1 MLASLKVASDTSL
14 TNSRKDTE
22 MDWNQVRERLNAI
35 LENLKGMNIKTLNIS
50 EDNITI
56 SLSCEEQEVSKQETV
71 KQKEPVRFRYVF
83 KSRKSKIN
91 HSRKKLKDPR
101 WIKIVDTLGITP
113 MEWLE
118 REYPDL
124 RYIDVMNYMY
134 RHKNESIRRCCEA
147 LSRE

>member
-1 MLASLKVASDTSL
+1 MLASLKVASDTSSI
-14 TNSRKDTE
+14 NSRKDTK

-35 LENLKGMNIKTLNIS
+35 LENLKGTNIKTLNIS
-50 EDNITI
+50 EDDITI
-56 SLSCEEQEVSKQETV
+56 SLSCEEQGIPKQE
-71 KQKEPVRFRYVF
+71 EPKPLKYAF
-83 KSRKSKIN
+83 KSRESKIN
-91 HSRKKLKDPR
+91 HSRKRLKDPR

-134 RHKNESIRRCCEA
+134 HHKNESIRQCCER
-147 LSRE
+147 LSQE

>member
-1 MLASLKVASDTSL
+1 
-14 TNSRKDTE
+14 

-50 EDNITI
+50 EDDITV
-56 SLSCEEQEVSKQETV
+56 SLSCEEQETSKQE
-71 KQKEPVRFRYVF
+71 EPKTLKYKF
-83 KSRKSKIN
+83 KSRESKIN
-91 HSRKKLKDPR
+91 HTRKRLKDPR

-113 MEWLE
+113 TEWLE

-134 RHKNESIRRCCEA
+134 HHKNESIRQCCER
-147 LSRE
+147 LSQE

>member
-1 MLASLKVASDTSL
+1 
-14 TNSRKDTE
+14 

-50 EDNITI
+50 EDDITV
-56 SLSCEEQEVSKQETV
+56 SLSCEEQEISKQE
-71 KQKEPVRFRYVF
+71 ESDPYRYKF
-83 KSRKSKIN
+83 KSRESKIN
-91 HSRKKLKDPR
+91 HSRKRLKDPR

-113 MEWLE
+113 IEWLE

-134 RHKNESIRRCCEA
+134 RHKNESIRHCCEA
-147 LSRE
+147 LSQE

>member
-1 MLASLKVASDTSL
+1 
-14 TNSRKDTE
+14 

-35 LENLKGMNIKTLNIS
+35 LENLKGTNIKTLNIS

-56 SLSCEEQEVSKQETV
+56 SLSCEEQEVPK
-71 KQKEPVRFRYVF
+71 KEEPKSFKYAF
-83 KSRKSKIN
+83 KSRESKIS
-91 HSRKKLKDPR
+91 HSRKRLKDPR

-113 MEWLE
+113 TEWLE

-134 RHKNESIRRCCEA
+134 RHKNESIRQCCER
-147 LSRE
+147 LSQE

>member
-1 MLASLKVASDTSL
+1 MLASLKVVLDTSL
-14 TNSRKDTE
+14 TNSRKDTK

-35 LENLKGMNIKTLNIS
+35 LENLKEMNIKTLNIS
-50 EDNITI
+50 EDDITVSI
-56 SLSCEEQEVSKQETV
+56 SCEEQEVHKQE
-71 KQKEPVRFRYVF
+71 KPKPLKYAF
-83 KSRKSKIN
+83 KSRESKIS
-91 HSRKKLKDPR
+91 HTRKRLKDPR

-134 RHKNESIRRCCEA
+134 RHRNESIRQCCER
-147 LSRE
+147 LSQE

>member
-1 MLASLKVASDTSL
+1 
-14 TNSRKDTE
+14 

-35 LENLKGMNIKTLNIS
+35 LESLKGTNIKTLNIS
-50 EDNITI
+50 EDDITI
-56 SLSCEEQEVSKQETV
+56 SLSCEEQKVPKQA
-71 KQKEPVRFRYVF
+71 EPKPLKYAF
-83 KSRKSKIN
+83 KSRESKIS
-91 HSRKKLKDPR
+91 HTRKRLKDPR

-134 RHKNESIRRCCEA
+134 HHKNESIRQCCER
-147 LSRE
+147 LSQE

>member
-1 MLASLKVASDTSL
+1 MLASLKVASDTSSI
-14 TNSRKDTE
+14 NSRKDTK

-50 EDNITI
+50 EDDITV
-56 SLSCEEQEVSKQETV
+56 SLSCEEQEISKQE
-71 KQKEPVRFRYVF
+71 EPKPLKYKF
-83 KSRKSKIN
+83 KSRESKIS
-91 HSRKKLKDPR
+91 HTRKRLKDPR

-134 RHKNESIRRCCEA
+134 HHKNESIRHCCER
-147 LSRE
+147 LSQE